1 MPQPHP
7 SGQPDNEQPGQGQPE
22 RAEPEPGY
30 GQQGQDQP
38 GYGQPPWHDQPAYG
52 QPPWHGQQLG
62 YGDPGYGQ
70 DQQGYG
76 QQGAGQ
82 QGYGQQGAGQQGYGQ
97 QGAGQ
102 QAYGQ
107 QGAGQQGYGLQGH
120 GRQPSFEPARG
131 PQGGYGQDP
140 GYGQQSGYGQET
152 GSGQQPGYGQETG
165 SGQQGGY
172 GQDQRYGQ
180 TQGYGQQGYGQQGSG
195 QQDYGQQGS
204 GQQDYGQETGYG
216 QQGGGYGQDP
226 RYGEQQGHGQDPRSG
241 QQPGYEQQGQ
251 QRYGTAGYGQQG
263 YGQGQQGSLG
273 QLGFGEQT
281 GQQGYGQQGYG
292 QQGYGQQPGPNQ
304 SAVYGPRDYGS
315 GDYAPPGSQPPT
327 GSGGRTE
334 HGGGG
339 RRRKRTMI
347 ALIAGAVAVVV
358 VAAVVVY
365 KVVASPGAPATGF
378 VPTGSTPAA
387 DAAQITTA
395 FLQAW
400 EASDYAKAANYTD
413 HPAAAQA
420 ALTANTRYLNLKK
433 MTGSAGNV
441 TAATATATA
450 TTPQTV
456 AFGVNDVVS
465 TGTGAGALQGTWSYH
480 STLTAY
486 QKANSNVWFVA
497 WKPDVIAPNL
507 TATTHLAAAVALPQV
522 VSVTDASGNALTT
535 YNDAGLT
542 RIASL
547 LEKGAPPGQG
557 KPGLNV
563 QIETAKGQPVAN
575 SQAVVVSPQ
584 NIADLATTISQQA
597 ENAARNAVAMHP
609 KSAMVVIQPSTGKI
623 LAIANNAGQNDFALT
638 AAVAPGSTMKVIT
651 STALISSGALSADS
665 PVACPPAFTVTG
677 ITYHN
682 DQNESEPPGTPF
694 STDFAQSCNNAFS
707 TQYQHLTG
715 GASLA
720 ATAQKYYG
728 LNQKWNI
735 GLGSLSASYFNAPAS
750 ATGSELAQEAFGEGQ
765 LIASPIAMASVA
777 ATVDNGTFKQPILVD
792 GIKQLTAT
800 PLPASTDSQLKE
812 MMRDVVTSGTAAGL
826 GFGPDVYAKTGT
838 ADIQG
843 QDQPNSWLV
852 AFDPSKDVAVGTL
865 VVNAGY
871 GAQFAGPEAAAFLS
885 NYSGG

>member
-1 MPQPHP
+1 M
-7 SGQPDNEQPGQGQPE
+7 SSRGRISLGYGQP
-22 RAEPEPGY
+22 PGY
-30 GQQGQDQP
+30 GQQQGYGSRYARYGQQPGYEQQGQDQP
-38 GYGQPPWHDQPAYG
+38 GYGQQPPGYGQQQGYGQDPRYGQQPGYQQQGQDQPGNG
-52 QPPWHGQQLG
+52 QPPWHGQQ
-62 YGDPGYGQ
+62 P
-70 DQQGYG
+70 
-76 QQGAGQ
+76 
-82 QGYGQQGAGQQGYGQ
+82 
-97 QGAGQ
+97 
-102 QAYGQ
+102 
-107 QGAGQQGYGLQGH
+107 
-120 GRQPSFEPARG
+120 
-131 PQGGYGQDP
+131 
-140 GYGQQSGYGQET
+140 
-152 GSGQQPGYGQETG
+152 GSGTV
-165 SGQQGGY
+165 
-172 GQDQRYGQ
+172 
-180 TQGYGQQGYGQQGSG
+180 
-195 QQDYGQQGS
+195 
-204 GQQDYGQETGYG
+204 
-216 QQGGGYGQDP
+216 
-226 RYGEQQGHGQDPRSG
+226 
-241 QQPGYEQQGQ
+241 GYEQQGQ
-251 QRYGTAGYGQQG
+251 DQPGNGQPPWYGQQPASGTAGYGQQG

-273 QLGFGEQT
+273 QLGFGEQP
-281 GQQGYGQQGYG
+281 GQQGHG
-292 QQGYGQQPGPNQ
+292 QQGYGQQPGPHQ
-304 SAVYGPRDYGS
+304 SAVYGPRDDGS
-315 GDYAPPGSQPPT
+315 GDYAPPGYQPPA
-327 GSGGRTE
+327 GNDGRAK
-334 HGGGG
+334 HGGGGG

-365 KVVASPGAPATGF
+365 KVVAAPGAPATGF
-378 VPTGSTPAA
+378 VPSGSTPAQ

-400 EASDYAKAANYTD
+400 ETGDYAKAANYTD

-420 ALTANTRYLNLKK
+420 ALTANKRYLNLKK

-441 TAATATATA
+441 TAATASATA

-456 AFGVNDVVS
+456 TFGVNDVVS
-465 TGTGAGALQGTWSYH
+465 TGTGAGALQGTWTYH

-507 TATTHLAAAVALPQV
+507 TATTHLAAAVAPPQV

-542 RIASL
+542 KIAGL

-563 QIETAKGQPVAN
+563 QIETVKGQPVAN
-575 SQAVVVSPQ
+575 SQAVVVAPQ
-584 NIADLATTISQQA
+584 NIADLSTTISQQA

-651 STALISSGALSADS
+651 STALLSSGALSANS
-665 PVACPPAFTVTG
+665 PVACPAAYTVTG

-682 DQNESEPPGTPF
+682 DQHESEPPGTPF

-707 TQYQHLTG
+707 TQWQHLTG

-735 GLGSLSASYFNAPAS
+735 GLGDLSASYFNAPAS

-792 GIKQLTAT
+792 GIKQVTAT
-800 PLPASTDSQLKE
+800 PLPASTDSQLKG